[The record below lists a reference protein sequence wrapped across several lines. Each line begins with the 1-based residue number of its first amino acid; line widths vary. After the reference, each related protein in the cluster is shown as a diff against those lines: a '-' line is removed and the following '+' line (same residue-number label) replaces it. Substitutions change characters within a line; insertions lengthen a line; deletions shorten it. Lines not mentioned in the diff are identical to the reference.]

1 MGWIPDNPVSTAS
14 EMEVVMTEAVRQK
27 TYRRLGY
34 SKLPPCSNRCIRYIG
49 AYTQQGV
56 PVNVCIYVYHCWSR
70 YRFDSCMWT
79 RYRQI
84 FKKFG
89 VMSRLRKKDEL
100 DRFWK
105 VKVRVMTNAHAAYW
119 QKHVTWWRY
128 ALLLS
133 ALWCLDAWLHSRNYL
148 IDSGINDSC
157 SRPI

>member
-79 RYRQI
+79 RYR
-84 FKKFG
+84 
-89 VMSRLRKKDEL
+89 
-100 DRFWK
+100 
-105 VKVRVMTNAHAAYW
+105 
-119 QKHVTWWRY
+119 
-128 ALLLS
+128 
-133 ALWCLDAWLHSRNYL
+133 
-148 IDSGINDSC
+148 
-157 SRPI
+157 